1 MAKKSKLLD
10 QIRQTMRLRHMSYR
24 TEQSY
29 VDWIYRFV
37 IFHNKQHPQQMG
49 ETEVAA
55 FLSFLA
61 NERQV
66 AASTQNQALQA
77 LLFLYRVV
85 LQHPLPEA
93 INFVRAKRSHRLPV
107 VLHREEVQQVLAC
120 LKGEVWLMASLLYG
134 SGLRL
139 RECLVLRIKD
149 IDFVR
154 QQIAVYEGKGDK
166 DRYTLLPQTLKQ
178 PLEQW
183 IAQQRQNYLNQLSER
198 IPASLP
204 YALAQKYPK
213 APYEW
218 AWQYAFPS
226 AALSVDPRSGTT
238 KLHHRSES
246 FLQKAVKK
254 AVRRAE
260 VAKPASCHTFRHS
273 FATHLLEDGY
283 DIRLVQKLLGHA
295 DVRTT
300 MIYTHVCDRQRSAVK
315 SPLDGLL

>member
-10 QIRQTMRLRHMSYR
+10 QVRHIMRLRHMSYR

-29 VDWIYRFV
+29 VDWIYRF
-37 IFHNKQHPQQMG
+37 IFFHRKQHPQQMG
-49 ETEVAA
+49 EAEVAA

-61 NERQV
+61 SERQV

-77 LLFLYRVV
+77 LLFLYKVV
-85 LQHPLPEA
+85 LQQPLPET
-93 INFVRAKRSHRLPV
+93 INFVRAKRPRRLPV
-107 VLHREEVQQVLAC
+107 VLHREEVQRVLTC
-120 LKGEVWLMASLLYG
+120 LKGEAWLMTSLLYG

-139 RECLVLRIKD
+139 RECLALRIKD

-154 QQIAVYEGKGDK
+154 QQISVYKGKGDK
-166 DRYTLLPQTLKQ
+166 DRYTLLPQTLTQ
-178 PLEQW
+178 QLEQW
-183 IAQQRQNYLNQLSER
+183 IAHQRQSYLNRPDKR
-198 IPASLP
+198 IPISLP
-204 YALAQKYPK
+204 YALAQKYPN

-218 AWQYAFPS
+218 TWQYVFPS
-226 AALSVDPRSGTT
+226 VAPSIDPRSEVA

-246 FLQKAVKK
+246 FLQKAVKR
-254 AVRRAE
+254 AVQQAE

-283 DIRLVQKLLGHA
+283 DIRLIQKLLGHA

-300 MIYTHVCDRQRSAVK
+300 MIYTHVVDRQCNAVK
-315 SPLDGLL
+315 SPLDSLR